1 MRPPRPP
8 RFSRALV
15 VGFILLAGSLIPA
28 PALLA
33 QPACP
38 PDWNR
43 DQQLAV
49 QDIFDFLADWFGGS
63 ADFNRDGVTAVQ
75 DIFDLLNAWFEGC
88 PPTNVEID
96 LTAAPSATQVLPGA
110 LTNGW
115 SYSATAVT
123 GHSGMITP
131 VAGSYLGPI
140 LSFWKGQNVSIHF
153 HNHIGQPSIVHWHG
167 MDVSAS
173 MDGYPTATTPDNT
186 TYNYSFPILNRAGT
200 YWYHPHSNMTTRE
213 EAYAGLA
220 GYFIVHDAEEQA
232 LDLPTGAY
240 DLPVCIQDASFDSN
254 NQRTYGANVNGFFG
268 NRILVDG
275 FPDLVY
281 PTATRI
287 YRLRLLNGSVSRIY
301 KLAFSDGTPMV
312 VIGSDGGLLEA
323 PRTYPYVI
331 LAPGERTEVWADFS
345 HKTVGSQIVLQSQAF
360 ATVGGQGVPLNVM
373 TFNINRTE
381 AETRTLPAT
390 LSTIPHYQLSDAVNA
405 SNPKVYALS
414 SVLMGGQL
422 MFTING
428 DMFTPGVVA
437 ANEIATCNTL
447 EVITLTNTSGLAI
460 IPHPMHF
467 HGRQF
472 QILDR
477 TVGATGL
484 TNWNTVK
491 DGLIDAGWKD
501 TFLIMPQETVRLLVR
516 HSSYPGMYVYH
527 CHNLQHED
535 MDMMR
540 NFRLDP

>member
-1 MRPPRPP
+1 MNRRTLIVVALVSLLAATLPI
-8 RFSRALV
+8 SRA
-15 VGFILLAGSLIPA
+15 S
-28 PALLA
+28 A
-33 QPACP
+33 QPFCA
-38 PDWNR
+38 PDWDRNHALEVQDIFAYLNDWFAIR
-43 DQQLAV
+43 GDYNHDGVTQV
-49 QDIFDFLADWFGGS
+49 QDIFDFLNGWF
-63 ADFNRDGVTAVQ
+63 Q
-75 DIFDLLNAWFEGC
+75 GC
-88 PPTNVEID
+88 PPTDVEID
-96 LTAAPSATQVLPGA
+96 LTAAPSATQVLPGP

-115 SYSATAVT
+115 SYSAAAVK
-123 GHSGMITP
+123 GHAGMITP

-140 LSFWKGQNVSIHF
+140 LSFWKGQNASIHF
-153 HNHIGQPSIVHWHG
+153 HNHIGQPSIIHWHG
-167 MDVSAS
+167 MDVPAA
-173 MDGYPTATTPDNT
+173 MDGYPTATIADNT
-186 TYNYSFPILNRAGT
+186 MYDYAFAINNRAGT

-220 GYFIVHDAEEQA
+220 GYFIVHDEEEAA
-232 LDLPTGAY
+232 LNLPSGAY
-240 DLPVCIQDASFDSN
+240 DLPVCIQDTTFDAN
-254 NQRTYGANVNGFFG
+254 NQRLYGANVNGFFG

-275 FPDLVY
+275 YPDLVY

-312 VIGSDGGLLEA
+312 VIGTDGGLLDT

-331 LAPGERTEVWADFS
+331 LSPGERTEVWADFS
-345 HKTVGSQIVLQSQAF
+345 NKTVGTQIVLKSLAF
-360 ATVGGQGVPLNVM
+360 ANTGGQGAALDVM
-373 TFNINRTE
+373 TFNINRAE

-390 LSTIPHYQLSDAVNA
+390 LSTIPHYQLADAVNA
-405 SNPKVYALS
+405 ASPKVYAIS
-414 SVLMGGQL
+414 SMMMGSQL

-428 DMFTPGVVA
+428 DMFAPGMVA
-437 ANEIATCNTL
+437 PNEVATCNTL
-447 EVITLTNTSGLAI
+447 EVITMTNSTGLSI

-477 TVGATGL
+477 SVGASGL

-527 CHNLQHED
+527 CHNLHHED